1 MPARCGK
8 HMFLAAAVSA
18 SMAVSGAPAIAL
30 DRLDFQ
36 VRGGDEALTR
46 TVNSASL
53 LRSLQSQNLTEPQD
67 LVAAARADYG
77 RLLAALYARGHYS
90 VIVRIAIDG
99 REAADIR
106 PLDVPTAI
114 SVITVTVD
122 PGPAFALGQTRIAP
136 QAAETDLP
144 KAFRTGEPAE
154 SAAVTDAVAASIRA
168 WRNVGNAKA
177 AVADQSVIADHNTA
191 RLDVDVALDPGPK
204 LRFGALGVDGEQR
217 MREARIV
224 KIAGLPSGKTF
235 SETELRRAE
244 TRLRRTGIFSSVTL
258 EEDTAITAP
267 DLLGITASV
276 VEQKPRRY
284 SLGAELSSIDGLSL
298 TGSWLHRNLWG
309 GGERLEFKAGVT
321 NIGSS
326 ISGVDYG
333 FGITLDRPA
342 TLTPDTTAGL
352 VFRFA
357 HADEVDYALD
367 AVDFGLAFS
376 QVFSERLTARAELTY
391 SYVSGSD
398 PQGDFTYEAIALP
411 VGVTWDRRDVP
422 VNATRGFYLDA
433 EVKPFLGLGDTE
445 SGVRTTVDGRVYRSL
460 DGEGRFVVAARL
472 QGGAIYGPDLLDVP
486 RDQLFYSGGG
496 GTVRGQPYRSLGV
509 LVPTGT
515 GTDFLVGGRFF
526 VAGSLELRAKFSD
539 KIGVVGFVDAGSVGI
554 DGMLDDSSTSHAGAG
569 LGVRYDTAIGPI
581 RLDIAAPV
589 SGETGDGV
597 QFYIGLGQAF

>member
-1 MPARCGK
+1 MFASCGK
-8 HMFLAAAVSA
+8 HMFLAAV
-18 SMAVSGAPAIAL
+18 GAAFLTLSSNPGIAL
-30 DRLDFQ
+30 DRLDVQ
-36 VRGGDEALTR
+36 VRGADEALTR

-53 LRSLQSQNLTEPQD
+53 LRSLQSQDLTDPQD

-77 RLLAALYARGHYS
+77 RILAALYARGHYS
-90 VIVRIAIDG
+90 VTVRITIDG

-106 PLDVPTAI
+106 PLEVPKAI
-114 SVITVTVD
+114 SVISVAVD
-122 PGPAFALGQTRIAP
+122 PGPAFSLGQTRIAP
-136 QAAETDLP
+136 QAAGTRLP
-144 KAFRTGEPAE
+144 LAFRSGAPAE
-154 SAAVTDAVAASIRA
+154 SAVVSDAVTASIRA
-168 WRNVGNAKA
+168 WRNVGHAKA
-177 AVADQSVIADHNTA
+177 AVAGEQVVADHRTA
-191 RLDVDVALDPGPK
+191 RLDVDVALNPGPK
-204 LRFGALGVDGEQR
+204 LRFGPLTVSGEQR
-217 MREARIV
+217 MRTARIV

-244 TRLRRTGIFSSVTL
+244 TRLRRTGIFSSVVL
-258 EEDTAITAP
+258 EEDGSITAP

-276 VEQKPRRY
+276 VEQKTRRY
-284 SLGAELSSIDGLSL
+284 SLGAEVSSIDGVTL
-298 TGSWLHRNLWG
+298 TGSWLHRNLLG
-309 GGERLEFKAGVT
+309 GGERLEVEADVT

-333 FGITLDRPA
+333 FSVTLDRPA

-367 AVDFGLAFS
+367 GVEFGLAFS

-391 SYVSGSD
+391 AYVNGSD
-398 PQGDFTYEAIALP
+398 PQGDFTYEVIALP
-411 VGVTWDRRDVP
+411 LGVTWDKRDIA

-433 EVKPFLGLGDTE
+433 EVRPFLGLGGTE
-445 SGVRTTVDGRVYRSL
+445 SGVRATMDGRVYRSL

-526 VAGSLELRAKFSD
+526 VAGSLELRAKVSE
-539 KIGVVGFVDAGSVGI
+539 KIGVVGFVDMGSVGI
-554 DGMLDDSSTSHAGAG
+554 DGVLDNSAESHAGAG
-569 LGVRYDTAIGPI
+569 LGLRYDTAIGPI
-581 RLDIAAPV
+581 RVDVAGPV
-589 SGETGDGV
+589 SGDTGDGV
-597 QFYIGLGQAF
+597 QFYIGLGQSF